1 MELTNENFIL
11 IRNPA
16 MIDENERLNTFK
28 NWRFKR
34 GNCTKDKMAKAG
46 FFKVGKED
54 NDEVRCFVCLNV
66 FEHWDRGD
74 DPFKEHGSLY
84 PDCHFAILQKEQA
97 DFTVEDW
104 IRIMNQRKIILN
116 ELRIKMKLN
125 ELTVAISDSL
135 N

>member
-1 MELTNENFIL
+1 
-11 IRNPA
+11 
-16 MIDENERLNTFK
+16 
-28 NWRFKR
+28 
-34 GNCTKDKMAKAG
+34 MAKAG

-116 ELRIKMKLN
+116 VNNKTLLTRLKLKFAIVFLGTTYKNEIKRANRSYKRFIKLN
-125 ELTVAISDSL
+125 NKPFKFCFKIES
-135 N
+135 